1 MTDTDTLQRPSSLIS
16 TDDAA
21 AYLGLHPQ
29 TLWRFRAE
37 SKGPAYYRL
46 GPGKIVYDR
55 SDLDAWRERQRVVP
69 GQGQ

>member
-1 MTDTDTLQRPSSLIS
+1 MTNTDTLQRPSSLLS

-29 TLWRFRAE
+29 TLWRFRADG
-37 SKGPAYYRL
+37 KGPAYYRL

-55 SDLDAWRERQRVVP
+55 SDLYNWLERQRVVP
-69 GQGQ
+69 EKVQ